1 MYVLTEEMKV
11 YRGTLT
17 EPGKDSPYRTRSI
30 KENLRLF
37 SEMKDGKLPDG
48 KCILR
53 AKINNFSPNM
63 NLRDPA
69 LYRIKRATH
78 PITGDDWCIYPMYD
92 FAHAMSDALE
102 SITHS
107 LCTLEFADHRP
118 LYDWVIDS
126 LKPSGLLPHGDKV
139 LYRPTQTEFSRLNL
153 QYTVLSKRKL
163 IQLVT
168 DKYVTGWD
176 DPRMPTICGV
186 RRRGCFTSF
195 SCILH
200 FSCLLMASVL
210 NIFISVLPHYVRSSV
225 SLQTTAFF
233 QSLPL

>member
-1 MYVLTEEMKV
+1 LHSLVSVFPSLYLPPLPAEEMKE

-17 EPGKDSPYRTRSI
+17 EPGKNSPYRSRSI
-30 KENLRLF
+30 EENLRLF
-37 SEMKDGKLPDG
+37 GDMKAGKLPDG

-53 AKINNFSPNM
+53 AKIDNLSPNM

-69 LYRIKRATH
+69 LYRIKRASH
-78 PITGDDWCIYPMYD
+78 PITGDEWCIYPMYD

-126 LKPSGLLPHGDKV
+126 VKPSGLLPFGDR
-139 LYRPTQTEFSRLNL
+139 LDHRPTQTEFSRLNL

-168 DKYVTGWD
+168 DKHVTGWN

-186 RRRGCFTSF
+186 RRRGTVQ
-195 SCILH
+195 CI
-200 FSCLLMASVL
+200 AE
-210 NIFISVLPHYVRSSV
+210 
-225 SLQTTAFF
+225 
-233 QSLPL
+233 

>member
-1 MYVLTEEMKV
+1 MKE

-17 EPGKDSPYRTRSI
+17 EPGKNSPYRSRSI
-30 KENLRLF
+30 EENLRLF
-37 SEMKDGKLPDG
+37 EDMKAGKLPDG

-53 AKINNFSPNM
+53 AKIDNLSPNM

-69 LYRIKRATH
+69 LYRIKRASH
-78 PITGDDWCIYPMYD
+78 PITGDEWCIYPMYD

-126 LKPSGLLPHGDKV
+126 VKPSGLLPFGDR
-139 LYRPTQTEFSRLNL
+139 LDHRPTQTEFSRLNL

-168 DKYVTGWD
+168 DKHVTGWN

-186 RRRGCFTSF
+186 RRRGTVQ
-195 SCILH
+195 CI
-200 FSCLLMASVL
+200 AV
-210 NIFISVLPHYVRSSV
+210 
-225 SLQTTAFF
+225 
-233 QSLPL
+233 